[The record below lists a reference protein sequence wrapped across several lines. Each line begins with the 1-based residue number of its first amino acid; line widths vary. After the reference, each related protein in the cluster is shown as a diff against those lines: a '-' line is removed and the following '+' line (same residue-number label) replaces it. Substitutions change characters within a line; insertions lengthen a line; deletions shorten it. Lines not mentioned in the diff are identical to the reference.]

1 MTRILVRLLVLVGIA
16 CAIPTLASAQSLA
29 GTVRDTSGAVLPG
42 VTIEASSPAL
52 ITKVRTGVSDDTGQ
66 YRINDLP
73 PGTYKITFTLAG
85 FATVIREG
93 VELTGG
99 GVMTI
104 GAEMRVGTLDESI
117 TVTGESP
124 VVDVQTARQQMVI
137 DGDIVRALPASRS
150 YGNYIAA
157 IPAIQ
162 ATGFGSGAATI
173 NNFFAARGGR
183 STEGLIQLDGM
194 NVGAPGNGG
203 GVSGYLYDMSN
214 SSEVQVAISGGLGE
228 ADRGGPAFNIIPK
241 TGGNTFSGTGFTS
254 YAGKWGQSSNI
265 DDHLRSLGFGEQP
278 ALIKSYDANIAIGGP
293 ILRDRLWF
301 YGNSRAIG
309 NYQEQQN
316 LFANANAGNPNAWT
330 WVKAET
336 PSVRNSMSKTLNAVR
351 LTWQA
356 TQKNKFGFYIDYTKN
371 CSGGAYKDGG
381 DQCRAPGKDWVASG
395 PGVTPGTATV
405 SPESGSIWDAPAK
418 IMQATW
424 TSPFSNHLLFESGY
438 SAFYTDNGDPR
449 PFGVLTD
456 FIPVTEQSTGDIIDP
471 LTGARTRVP
480 SANFIYRGFNPAPS
494 SNQKHATWRGAM
506 SYVSGSHNM
515 KWGYQ
520 AGYMSNKN
528 TTYVGRQIS
537 YRFNNGVPNQLTQ
550 RVGTNETSNSLLY
563 HGAYVQDQWT
573 RKRLTLQG
581 ALRYETVSSWAPAGE
596 NGILGQNE
604 FGGAF
609 LLPRTEGV
617 RGYHDITPRMGA
629 AYDVFGTGKTA
640 IKVNVGEYLQG
651 AYTGDAY
658 TINNAGST
666 LVTTNNRAWSDNLSA
681 PVGTPGRG
689 DFIAQC
695 DFMNPLANGE
705 CGPWSANNW
714 GSFNQTT
721 TVNPKVLEGW
731 GTRNRDWQIGVGVQQ
746 QIAPQVAMEVTYNR
760 RIWSNFFLTH
770 NRALTAADYDEVTII
785 APKNDKLPNG
795 GGYPVT
801 FLTRNNRSALGATDS
816 YYTTSDDFGG
826 ESHYWHGVDLSVNA
840 RMRNG
845 LSLQGGTSTGRGV
858 GDTCDMLTSRFG
870 RASAPILPLPPLNV
884 QTIPAQGVVDGV
896 RSCDVAEPWL
906 TSVRGLAAY
915 TVPKV
920 DVLVSGIFRSQANAQ
935 PGAVDVGTNGAS
947 RTATYRMN
955 AAQFLAATGRPL
967 ATGLATQDVNLVLPG
982 DIYGDR
988 INVVDMRFAKV
999 LRFGR
1004 TRTNVGLDLY
1014 NLFNANTA
1022 TTYETVYDPATNGA
1036 RWMQPTAVLLPRFAR
1051 VNVQIDF

>member
-1 MTRILVRLLVLVGIA
+1 MNRVQIRLLLVVAFLGA
-16 CAIPTLASAQSLA
+16 GPSLAMAQSLA

-42 VTIEASSPAL
+42 VTVEASSPAL
-52 ITKVRTGVSDDTGQ
+52 ITKVRTGVTDETGQ
-66 YRINDLP
+66 YRIPDLP
-73 PGTYKITFTLAG
+73 PGTYKVSFTLPG
-85 FATVIREG
+85 FATVVREG
-93 VELTGG
+93 LELSGG

-104 GAEMRVGTLDESI
+104 GADMRVGALEESI

-124 VVDVQTARQQMVI
+124 VVDVQTARQQTVI
-137 DGDIVRALPASRS
+137 DGDVVRALPASRS

-173 NNFFAARGGR
+173 NNFFSARGGR
-183 STEGLIQLDGM
+183 NTEGLIQLDGM

-254 YAGKWGQSSNI
+254 YAGEWGQSSNI
-265 DDHLRSLGFGEQP
+265 DDYLRSLNPPFGEQP
-278 ALIKSYDANIAIGGP
+278 ALIKSYDANIAVGGP
-293 ILRDRLWF
+293 ILRDRVWF
-301 YGNSRAIG
+301 FANSRAIG
-309 NYQEQQN
+309 TYQEQQN
-316 LFANANAGNPNAWT
+316 LYANQNAGDPNAWT

-336 PSVRNSMSKTLNAVR
+336 PSVRNSTSKTLNAVR

-356 TQKNKFGFYIDYTKN
+356 TQRNKFGFYIDYTKN
-371 CSGGAYKDGG
+371 CSGGAYTEGG
-381 DQCRAPGKDWVASG
+381 DQCRAPGDGWLASG

-418 IMQATW
+418 IMQGSW
-424 TSPFSNHLLFESGY
+424 TSPFSNHLLLETGY

-449 PFGVLTD
+449 PYGVLTD
-456 FIPVTEQSTGDIIDP
+456 FIPVTEQSTGA
-471 LTGARTRVP
+471 GVP
-480 SANFIYRGFNPAPS
+480 FANFIYRGFNPAPS

-520 AGYMSNKN
+520 AGYMSNRN

-537 YRFNNGVPNQLTQ
+537 YRFNNGLPNQLSQ
-550 RVGTNETSNSLLY
+550 RVGTNQTSNSLLY
-563 HGAYVQDQWT
+563 NAVFIQDQWT
-573 RKRLTLQG
+573 RSRLTLQG
-581 ALRYETVSSWAPAGE
+581 ALRYETASSWAPAGE
-596 NGILGQNE
+596 NGILTDNE
-604 FGGAF
+604 FGGPI
-609 LLPRTEGV
+609 LLPRTDGV
-617 RGYHDITPRMGA
+617 QGYHDITPRMGA
-629 AYDVFGTGKTA
+629 AYDVFGNGKTA
-640 IKVNVGEYLQG
+640 LKLNVAQYLQG
-651 AYTGDAY
+651 AWTGDAY
-658 TINNAGST
+658 TISNAGST
-666 LVTTNNRAWSDNLSA
+666 LVTTINRSWPDQNGNRVAE
-681 PVGTPGRG
+681 
-689 DFIAQC
+689 C
-695 DFMNPLANGE
+695 DFMNPAANGE
-705 CGPWSANNW
+705 CGAWSALNW

-721 TVNPKVLEGW
+721 TVNPAVLEGW

-746 QIAPQVAMEVTYNR
+746 EIAPNIAMEVTYNR

-770 NRALTAADYDEVTII
+770 NRALTAADYDEVTLI
-785 APKNDKLPNG
+785 APQNPKLPNG

-801 FLTRNNRSALGATDS
+801 FLTRNTRSTLGATDS

-826 ESHYWHGVDLSVNA
+826 ESHYWHGVDVSFNA

-845 LSLQGGTSTGRGV
+845 LSLQGGTSTGRGPS
-858 GDTCDMLTSRFG
+858 DTCDMLTSRFG
-870 RASAPILPLPPLNV
+870 RPMAPTLGTAAVPI
-884 QTIPAQGVVDGV
+884 IAAGIVDGQ

-935 PGAVDVGTNGAS
+935 PSGTAVGTNGAS
-947 RTATYRMN
+947 RSATYRMN

-967 ATGLATQDVNLVLPG
+967 ATGLATQDVDLLLPG
-982 DIYGDR
+982 AVYGDR

-999 LRFGR
+999 LRFGK
-1004 TRTNVGLDLY
+1004 TKANVGMDLY
-1014 NLFNANTA
+1014 NVLNSNTP

-1036 RWMQPTAVLLPRFAR
+1036 RWMQPTAVLLPRFMR
-1051 VNVQIDF
+1051 FNVQIDF